1 MRCIVP
7 QAREFN
13 NIELKNF
20 IHPFQIKQLTQIF
33 ERGNIVANFG
43 VLQAARFNEEAHYGD
58 VSNRNCRR

>member
-13 NIELKNF
+13 NIELKN
-20 IHPFQIKQLTQIF
+20 FQIKQLTQIF

-43 VLQAARFNEEAHYGD
+43 VLQAARFNEEVHYGD